1 MKNDPK
7 RIKLMVNKAVKHLD
21 KMMKEVMD
29 LKSPTMKKYIKMI
42 QKEYGENQTDL
53 IVINLNAGEIS
64 SSSRLYEK
72 YSYYLRESNKKG
84 MSDS

>member
-7 RIKLMVNKAVKHLD
+7 RIKAMVNKTVKHLD

-42 QKEYGENQTDL
+42 QKDL
-53 IVINLNAGEIS
+53 NSFNFKDMS
-64 SSSRLYEK
+64 SLSIWWR
-72 YSYYLRESNKKG
+72 RI
-84 MSDS
+84 